1 LSITFTSL
9 SEANSAH
16 VREFLVMSW
25 KRDWSDELA
34 ESYFAWRYVARGASE
49 TLVACNQGRCVGILD
64 SFIRPYWIAGR
75 QEFVRETCDWFCMP
89 EYRSA
94 GVGLHLM
101 RRMMAKPQPILVI
114 GGSADTRNLL
124 PRLKWAKLSDL
135 SSFILVVS
143 ARALA
148 GLVARN
154 RPRGVTRVAHLI
166 PDLPLIRRLPDVAAP
181 STNSR
186 VRVRGHGEAGET
198 PKIAPYVLAPL
209 LDTKVVDWLAR
220 APAVLGQFLVLDFLC
235 GDELVGISIS
245 RLEKLPSFGW
255 VAHLIHVHAA
265 RFELIDWM
273 VGATTRHLVERGAGV
288 VRCRASCPTTARA
301 LSALG
306 FWQVKRVPAYWWP
319 PNKLAHAGLHHLTA
333 LRGDD
338 AFAFY

>member
-49 TLVACNQGRCVGILD
+49 TLVACDQGRCVGILD

-186 VRVRGHGEAGET
+186 VRVRGHREAALPQCSVNSWYLT
-198 PKIAPYVLAPL
+198 FS
-209 LDTKVVDWLAR
+209 
-220 APAVLGQFLVLDFLC
+220 AVTNSWVSRS
-235 GDELVGISIS
+235 VGWRSFPHSGGWRISS
-245 RLEKLPSFGW
+245 TYTLHG
-255 VAHLIHVHAA
+255 
-265 RFELIDWM
+265 
-273 VGATTRHLVERGAGV
+273 
-288 VRCRASCPTTARA
+288 
-301 LSALG
+301 LS
-306 FWQVKRVPAYWWP
+306 
-319 PNKLAHAGLHHLTA
+319 
-333 LRGDD
+333 
-338 AFAFY
+338 